1 MIAPISSAAGGV
13 PLALEWGQFGLGGV
27 VIGALFWL
35 IWTMGKRTDAQL
47 ERHGKE
53 RTEWRESQEKRDS
66 DMSAALQGLTEA
78 IWQSSVRPRPRF
90 TEPSIEGSTDRVHP
104 SGQSIQA

>member
-1 MIAPISSAAGGV
+1 MIAPISNAAGGV

-53 RTEWRESQEKRDS
+53 RTEWRESQERRES
-66 DMSAALQGLTEA
+66 DITTALQELTQA
-78 IWQSSVRPRPRF
+78 IWQSRVRARASSSESAPN
-90 TEPSIEGSTDRVHP
+90 PSPD
-104 SGQSIQA
+104 